1 MMLRRIY
8 RILQPEERSKGWKVI
23 GMVFLSAL
31 LDFVGLAVLLPV
43 LYYLLED
50 GGNRE
55 VAISFSLLAMGVV
68 ASKSLLITFFAR
80 YQNRYLMSFYKRLS
94 FSLFSS
100 YYKRGLLFIR
110 EQGSSRLGYEVNA
123 MCLAFSQRLSAPM
136 LRMMGDGILVVLVTG
151 ALLVFDGLTV
161 LVLYLSFLPFMA
173 IYFWVVRKRVRK
185 YGELELDARRK
196 QSRIVQDTFRGY
208 TELEV
213 NGAFHTQ
220 QESFLEGMDQISD
233 SRVKQET
240 VQRLPLFLSE
250 LSVVVGLG
258 ILVAWGTGDVKVLVG
273 IFAVASFRLLPA
285 LRGLLA
291 AWTQIQNASIS
302 LDVIEEGLKNCP
314 SDGGSAAEELVFEK
328 DIRVVELDYAYPDGE
343 KVFSRFSCTI
353 RKGEYV
359 GFQGYS
365 GAGKSTLFNLLLGLL
380 KPDAGTI
387 LIDGKPL
394 TDDVQA
400 SWLRRIG
407 YVPQEVFIFQGT
419 LAENIALGSKEVDKE
434 RIGLLL
440 QQVSL
445 DRWAEALPEGMDTR
459 LGETGS
465 RLSGG
470 QKQRIGIAR
479 ALYKHAE
486 VLLLD
491 EATSALD
498 NATEREINET
508 LSTLKRI
515 RPGLTLLSI
524 AHRDSSL
531 VSCDRIISIRME

>member
-1 MMLRRIY
+1 MLRRIY
-8 RILQPEERSKGWKVI
+8 HILQPDERRQGWKVVC
-23 GMVFLSAL
+23 MVFLSAL

-43 LYYLLED
+43 LYYLLEE

-55 VAISFSLLAMGVV
+55 VALSFSILAIVVV

-80 YQNRYLMSFYKRLS
+80 YQNRYLLSFYKRLS

-123 MCLAFSQRLSAPM
+123 MCLAFSQRLLAPI
-136 LRMMGDGILVVLVTG
+136 LRMMGDGMLVILVTV
-151 ALLVFDGLTV
+151 ALLVYDGLTV

-173 IYFWVVRKRVRK
+173 VYFWVVRKRVRR

-196 QSRIVQDTFRGY
+196 QSRIVQDTFRGF

-213 NGAFHTQ
+213 NGAFRMQ
-220 QESFLEGMDQISD
+220 QESFLTGIDQISTN
-233 SRVKQET
+233 RVKQET

-250 LSVVVGLG
+250 LSVIVGLG
-258 ILVAWGTGDVKVLVG
+258 ILVAWGTGNVKVLVG

-291 AWTQIQNASIS
+291 SWTQIQNASCC
-302 LDVIEEGLKNCP
+302 LDVIEEGLKHSFLNDTLA
-314 SDGGSAAEELVFEK
+314 SKELVFKK
-328 DIRVVELDYAYPDGE
+328 DIRVEGVDYTYPDGE

-353 RKGEYV
+353 QKGEFV

-365 GAGKSTLFNLLLGLL
+365 GAGKSTLFNLLLGFL
-380 KPDAGTI
+380 KPDFGAI
-387 LIDGKPL
+387 LIDGNPL
-394 TDDVQA
+394 TSDVQS
-400 SWLRRIG
+400 SWLQRIG
-407 YVPQEVFIFQGT
+407 YVPQEVFIFQGS
-419 LAENIALGSKEVDKE
+419 LAENIALGCKDIDRE
-434 RIGLLL
+434 RIRVLLK
-440 QQVSL
+440 QVCL
-445 DRWAEALPEGMDTR
+445 DKWADNLPEGMDTR

-498 NATEREINET
+498 NATELEINET
-508 LSTLKRI
+508 LAALKRVC
-515 RPGLTLLSI
+515 PGLTLLSI
-524 AHRDSSL
+524 AHRNSSL
-531 VSCDRIISIRME
+531 LFCDRIVSI

>member
-1 MMLRRIY
+1 MLRRIY
-8 RILQPEERSKGWKVI
+8 RILQPEERRQGWKVVC
-23 GMVFLSAL
+23 MVFFSAL

-43 LYYLLED
+43 LYYLLEE

-55 VAISFSLLAMGVV
+55 VALSFSILAIVVV

-80 YQNRYLMSFYKRLS
+80 YQNRYLLSFYKRLS

-110 EQGSSRLGYEVNA
+110 EKGSSRLGYEVNA
-123 MCLAFSQRLSAPM
+123 MCMAFSQRLLAPI
-136 LRMMGDGILVVLVTG
+136 LRMMGDGILVIMVTVALFIYNGWTVWVL
-151 ALLVFDGLTV
+151 F
-161 LVLYLSFLPFMA
+161 LSFLPFMA
-173 IYFWVVRKRVRK
+173 IYFWVVRKRVRR
-185 YGELELDARRK
+185 YGELELDARRR
-196 QSRIVQDTFRGY
+196 QSRVVQDTFRGY

-213 NGAFHTQ
+213 NGAFRTQ
-220 QESFLEGMDQISD
+220 QESFLEGMERIS
-233 SRVKQET
+233 SNRVKQET
-240 VQRLPLFLSE
+240 VMRLPLFLSE
-250 LSVVVGLG
+250 LSVIVGLG
-258 ILVAWGTGDVKVLVG
+258 ILVAWGSGDVKVLVG
-273 IFAVASFRLLPA
+273 VFAVASFRLLPA

-291 AWTQIQNASIS
+291 AWTQIQNAASS
-302 LDVIEEGLKNCP
+302 LDVIEEGLKDN
-314 SDGGSAAEELVFEK
+314 EEDAISIPKELAFENE
-328 DIRVVELDYAYPDGE
+328 IRVEGVDYTYPDGE
-343 KVFSRFSCTI
+343 KVLSRFSCTI
-353 RKGEYV
+353 RKGEYI

-365 GAGKSTLFNLLLGLL
+365 GAGKSTLFNLLLGFLN
-380 KPDAGTI
+380 PDSGSI

-394 TDDVQA
+394 TSEVQS

-419 LAENIALGSKEVDKE
+419 LAENIALGCKEIDRE
-434 RIGLLL
+434 RVQVLL

-445 DRWAEALPEGMDTR
+445 EKWTNNLPEGMDTH

-479 ALYKHAE
+479 ALYKNAE
-486 VLLLD
+486 VIFLD

-498 NATEREINET
+498 NETEREINET
-508 LSTLKRI
+508 LSALKRVC
-515 RPGLTLLSI
+515 PDLTLLAI

-531 VSCDRIISIRME
+531 VYCDRIIVISNE